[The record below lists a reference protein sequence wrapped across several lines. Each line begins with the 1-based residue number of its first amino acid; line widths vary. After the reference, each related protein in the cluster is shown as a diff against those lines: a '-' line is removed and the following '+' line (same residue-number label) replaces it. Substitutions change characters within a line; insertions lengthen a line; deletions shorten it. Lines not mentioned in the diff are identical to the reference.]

1 MVADWVPGLCDW
13 GIIHYL
19 QVGGNLLAYLLT
31 YEWLVHYLI
40 HFGLLEGES
49 VPYEAQFES
58 NRDCCLFSTA
68 SFRNVCL
75 LKLKEG
81 ILAQIMISIKKYSYV
96 SISLKVITYLFGLQ
110 S

>member
-1 MVADWVPGLCDW
+1 MVERLL
-13 GIIHYL
+13 L

-58 NRDCCLFSTA
+58 NRDA